1 MAPALGTLHLQLL
14 IGFLCT
20 AHCQSQVIVTVTI
33 NGQTGV
39 VDGFEGDSIELLCQ
53 VQNLTG
59 QAVVWSKGS
68 TQITPQPGKY
78 SLTSNETE
86 GRFTLTIVN
95 LTRTNDRGT
104 FNCEVGGIGSSIV
117 GSVGVRVNYFP
128 DAGNPMCFGPTVIE
142 EGTPAVF
149 RCESLPG
156 EPLIEGEW
164 LRDDGR
170 VVEADNIKTGLPIN
184 NMISFEYT
192 IMPSPLD
199 IGINVTCKISS
210 VLSFPGRTSS
220 CTIGPLVVK
229 FSPRDVSITNTT
241 YSQDNVMYD
250 AITCSAI
257 AYPPNISYSWSF
269 NTPLDPSQ
277 QTLTDGNQTLVILN
291 ITSCKATIIA
301 TCLAT
306 NKVGSETANF
316 TVCEPP
322 PPTTTEVTTQEE
334 TTTATEETEAH
345 ITITSVNPFSVETE
359 PQMTTDNMTMVR
371 PQASILTPA
380 LYAIIICG
388 ACIVLVSVIGVAFLF
403 TQKKSNKDNMDDDGT
418 AEVAFQVR
426 NVRALSIALFD
437 GGDEMQTEMMMAN
450 RAFQAGDEMS
460 KNEQDCLDALQDSSV
475 NFHPPGDVTP
485 DVISP
490 ESASVDEAPELSSAA
505 EQEETP
511 SEDSRSNADHSP
523 HKAEANATLDD
534 GDECDEMF
542 APPIE
547 EEAQAYQPDPRKSL
561 VQEALLA
568 VQIDKTNTAGS
579 ARAGHKVTQEMEI

>member
-241 YSQDNVMYD
+241 YSQDNVTYD

-257 AYPPNISYSWSF
+257 AFPPNISYSWSF
-269 NTPLDPSQ
+269 NTPLDQSQ
-277 QTLTDGNQTLVILN
+277 QTLTDDNQTLVILN
-291 ITSCKATIIA
+291 ITSCETKIIA

-306 NKVGSETANF
+306 NDVGSGMVNF
-316 TVCEPP
+316 TLCKPP
-322 PPTTTEVTTQEE
+322 SPTTLDVTTTNEMITE
-334 TTTATEETEAH
+334 TTVAPSTLPRGTTTDMREVSSEPASEISTSVLTTTAFVNTTER
-345 ITITSVNPFSVETE
+345 E
-359 PQMTTDNMTMVR
+359 P
-371 PQASILTPA
+371 SGLTPA
-380 LYAIIICG
+380 LYAVIICG
-388 ACIVLVSVIGVAFLF
+388 AIIILTLVTGVACYIVKRRNN
-403 TQKKSNKDNMDDDGT
+403 TDDRET
-418 AEVAFQVR
+418 EKELVER
-426 NVRALSIALFD
+426 NVRALSITHK
-437 GGDEMQTEMMMAN
+437 DEDNEDLAEVGMTIATFKQEGPESPDEQKYETVEPP
-450 RAFQAGDEMS
+450 QATT
-460 KNEQDCLDALQDSSV
+460 
-475 NFHPPGDVTP
+475 TP
-485 DVISP
+485 DAYP
-490 ESASVDEAPELSSAA
+490 ED
-505 EQEETP
+505 
-511 SEDSRSNADHSP
+511 N
-523 HKAEANATLDD
+523 
-534 GDECDEMF
+534 
-542 APPIE
+542 
-547 EEAQAYQPDPRKSL
+547 
-561 VQEALLA
+561 
-568 VQIDKTNTAGS
+568 
-579 ARAGHKVTQEMEI
+579 